1 MLITW
6 VTTLS
11 SSGRDDN
18 VGIKISRGIVVKM
31 TTKIFT
37 VLPCNAIFYI
47 IFKTFDAQL

>member
-6 VTTLS
+6 VTTMS

-18 VGIKISRGIVVKM
+18 VRIKISRGIVVKM

-37 VLPCNAIFYI
+37 VSVPYLTQQIDVYRPR
-47 IFKTFDAQL
+47 